1 MPNPLML
8 ATHITIALALTIIV
22 GVQSAE
28 LARLRTGV
36 AAVSDI
42 RTLRAAL
49 WSIPVLA
56 LLTFITGIGLLA
68 DRGRGGPWVGAGV
81 LSTLM
86 IALASGWLRQRLRR
100 RATRRTGVL
109 AAIQW
114 GVPATTLAAAFL
126 MADRPQNPAVAIAPV
141 VVAMSVAAVA
151 YRGALRRATT

>member
-8 ATHITIALALTIIV
+8 ATHITIALALTIVV

-36 AAVSDI
+36 AAVADI
-42 RTLRAAL
+42 RTLHAAL

-56 LLTFITGIGLLA
+56 LLTFITGVGLLA
-68 DRGRGGPWVGAGV
+68 DRGKGGPWVGAGV

-100 RATRRTGVL
+100 RAARRTAVL

-151 YRGALRRATT
+151 YRGAVRRATT